1 MFSEILKIIPKLD
14 AKELS
19 QMERSLTA
27 RFAKVAKKFGSGVAN
42 VFKGG
47 GVAGAALALIDK
59 LLNPL
64 KEVQE
69 SIDRTLKSS
78 DDVVTNAK
86 QFETSAGKL
95 QKLISMA
102 QGAGLGQDDLFQL
115 LTKFQTAVAEAKA
128 NPSAPSAVKN
138 FTNDKDTAQS
148 FFDFL
153 QSLQKM
159 EKGQQILVQQ
169 SVFGEKQILKMSDFL
184 NSDFKKLFKDIG
196 LDKVSSQ
203 KLTGALE
210 KTGGFSD
217 LADIFT
223 AKRNVNDIVAK
234 SSVISESMIRAR
246 DKAERIALERE
257 NQRIRSY
264 EDLQAISSTVDKI
277 MVMVEQGLGMLGKL
291 ITVVTPALNSMVESI
306 ERFSKGPM
314 ARGFMKL
321 FGKGD

>member
-1 MFSEILKIIPKLD
+1 MFSEILKIIPKID
-14 AKELS
+14 SKELA
-19 QMERSLTA
+19 QMERNLTS
-27 RFAKVAKKFGSGVAN
+27 RFTKVAKKFGSGVAN

-86 QFETSAGKL
+86 QFETTAGKL

-102 QGAGLGQDDLFQL
+102 QGAGLGQDDLFML

-128 NPSAPSAVKN
+128 NPNTPSAVKN
-138 FTNDKDTAQS
+138 YANDTDTAQS
-148 FFDFL
+148 FFNFI

-184 NSDFKKLFKDIG
+184 NSDFKKTFKDIG

-203 KLTGALE
+203 KLTNALE

-217 LADIFT
+217 MADILT
-223 AKRNVNDIVAK
+223 AKRNVGDIVAK
-234 SSVISESMIRAR
+234 SGVINEGMIRAR
-246 DKAERIALERE
+246 DKAERVALERE

-277 MVMVEQGLGMLGKL
+277 MVMVEQGLGLLGKL
-291 ITVVTPALNSMVESI
+291 ISVVTPALESMVASI
-306 ERFSKGPM
+306 EKFSKGPM
-314 ARGFMKL
+314 ARGLMKF

>member
-1 MFSEILKIIPKLD
+1 MFSEVLKIIPKLD
-14 AKELS
+14 AQALNK
-19 QMERSLTA
+19 MEKSLA
-27 RFAKVAKKFGSGVAN
+27 SRFANVAKKFGSGVAN

-47 GVAGAALALIDK
+47 GIAGAALALIDK

-64 KEVQE
+64 KEVQD

-95 QKLISMA
+95 QKLIAMA

-138 FTNDKDTAQS
+138 YANDKDTAQS
-148 FFDFL
+148 FFDFI

-184 NSDFKKLFKDIG
+184 NSDFKSMFKQIG

-210 KTGGFSD
+210 KTGGLSD
-217 LADIFT
+217 LSDILK
-223 AKRNVNDIVAK
+223 AKRDTTDIIAK
-234 SSVISESMIRAR
+234 AGVINESMIRAR
-246 DKAERIALERE
+246 DKAERVALERE

-264 EDLQAISSTVDKI
+264 EDLQAISTTVDKI
-277 MVMVEQGLGMLGKL
+277 MGLVEEGLGQIGKF
-291 ITVVTPALNSMVESI
+291 ISFVTPALTRIVESI
-306 ERFSKGPM
+306 EKFSKGPM
-314 ARGFMKL
+314 ARGLMKL